1 MNENYL
7 KRWFQ
12 GLERRA
18 AGCDLL
24 IANSFLEIILLPYL
38 KGLLLHSELGDRIHI
53 ALDYP
58 PQTQPNPPHP
68 TPSLQHLHLHFEE
81 LLPRCSFG
89 PLCLFLDDH
98 QASCHSSSR
107 WNVRT
112 PPRRFHTL
120 ERHEKIWRGE
130 PRKWRGFVCGVCS
143 STQME
148 PWL

>member
-1 MNENYL
+1 MNENCL

-24 IANSFLEIILLPYL
+24 IANSFLKIILLPYL
-38 KGLLLHSELGDRIHI
+38 KGLLLHSELEDRIDI
-53 ALDYP
+53 AP
-58 PQTQPNPPHP
+58 PP
-68 TPSLQHLHLHFEE
+68 PSLQHLHLHFEE

-89 PLCLFLDDH
+89 RLCLFLDDH

-107 WNVRT
+107 WNVRA

-120 ERHEKIWRGE
+120 AGHEKIWRGE

-143 STQME
+143 STPIE